1 MAGRFLSAVP
11 PGKSENTFLS
21 DCNLRKKAFLN
32 GSVYSAISPF
42 IQNLIKSCEDV
53 NRANQGRGWWRPK
66 DPYLLSN
73 RTVFLLRRVEVKID
87 DLTILRIN

>member
-1 MAGRFLSAVP
+1 MAGRFLSAVL

-42 IQNLIKSCEDV
+42 IQNLIKSCEDL

-73 RTVFLLRRVEVKID
+73 RIVFLLRRVEVKID